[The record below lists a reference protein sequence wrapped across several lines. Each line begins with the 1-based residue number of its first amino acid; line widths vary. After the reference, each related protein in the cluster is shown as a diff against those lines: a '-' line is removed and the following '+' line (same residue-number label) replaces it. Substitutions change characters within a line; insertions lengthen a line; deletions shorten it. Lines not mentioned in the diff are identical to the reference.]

1 MTRIILER
9 YWHLS
14 STLIFFTHR
23 GGQSFLKANQVDA
36 TIGGAAIHRR
46 TPRYCERTK
55 LGTGD

>member
-9 YWHLS
+9 YGHLS
-14 STLIFFTHR
+14 LTLIFFSRR

-55 LGTGD
+55 IGTED